1 MEEEFES
8 EVLAVR
14 IAIISDVHGNLAA
27 LEAVLADIA
36 RDAVDQIVCLGD
48 LAFKGPQPAECIA
61 RIRELGI
68 PCIHGNT
75 DVMLL
80 MAAGRKPS
88 RPLPLPEGFR
98 MPDSPPP
105 PLAWP
110 LARLSAAD
118 LDFLAGLPFD
128 HRLEADGVSVLFVHA
143 SPQDAATGV
152 VPTMGA
158 DEIRP
163 LLRDERADWIIS
175 GHVHQAYAFRFEGRW
190 LANPGAVG
198 FSLDGDGRAAYAV
211 LDTAR
216 SRFELRR
223 VAYDVDATV
232 AAARE
237 RDFCFDPDRYA
248 EALRAGFWPAD
259 L

>member
-1 MEEEFES
+1 M
-8 EVLAVR
+8 LAVR

-27 LEAVLADIA
+27 LEAVLAEIA
-36 RDAVDQIVCLGD
+36 AESPDEVVCLGD
-48 LAFKGPQPAECIA
+48 LAFKGPQPAECVA
-61 RIRELGI
+61 RIRETGI

-75 DVMLL
+75 DLALL
-80 MAAGRKPS
+80 MAAGRTPAS
-88 RPLPLPEGFR
+88 PLPAGFQLPD
-98 MPDSPPP
+98 PVPPG
-105 PLAWP
+105 LAWP
-110 LARLSAAD
+110 VARLSSAD
-118 LDFLAGLPFD
+118 LGYLAGLPFD
-128 HRLEADGVSVLFVHA
+128 HRVEADGVTVRFVHA
-143 SPQDAATGV
+143 SPQDAFTGI
-152 VPTMGA
+152 VPTMA
-158 DEIRP
+158 PDKIRP
-163 LLRDERADWIIS
+163 LLQGEQADWIIS

-223 VAYDVDATV
+223 VAYDVEAAV

-237 RDFCFDPDRYA
+237 RDFCFDPDRYGA
-248 EALRAGFWPAD
+248 ALRAGFWPAD

>member
-1 MEEEFES
+1 M
-8 EVLAVR
+8 R
-14 IAIISDVHGNLAA
+14 IAIISDVHGNLTA
-27 LEAVLADIA
+27 LEAVLADIDPETV
-36 RDAVDQIVCLGD
+36 DALICLGD
-48 LAFKGPQPAECIA
+48 LAFKGPQPAECIR

-68 PCIHGNT
+68 PCLHGNT
-75 DVMLL
+75 DVALV
-80 MAAGRKPS
+80 MAAGRKPR
-88 RPLPLPEGFR
+88 RPLPAGFSLPD
-98 MPDSPPP
+98 PLPPS
-105 PLAWP
+105 LAWP
-110 LARLSAAD
+110 LAQLSDAD
-118 LDFLAGLPFD
+118 VEYLAGLPFS
-128 HRLEADGVSVLFVHA
+128 HRLEADGQTVLFVHA
-143 SPQDAATGV
+143 SPQDAMTGIA
-152 VPTMGA
+152 PTMGP

-163 LLRDERADWIIS
+163 LLREEQADWIIA

-223 VAYDVDATV
+223 VAYDVDAAV

-237 RDFCFDPDRYA
+237 RGFYADPDRYGQ
-248 EALRAGFWPAD
+248 ALRAGTWPAD